1 MTGLRR
7 RLPSANA
14 LFVFESAARRHSFS
28 GAAAELN
35 VTQPAVSRMLA
46 RLEQH
51 LGTRLFERSAAGVD
65 LTAEGRTLYRAV
77 ARAFRDVESTIDE
90 IEPKR
95 QGCETLTLSLSSALT
110 THWLMP
116 RIDRFRDA
124 FPEVDLRFQL
134 IAGPLHGPVEVDLGM
149 RFLLADHPDYMP
161 AFAVPE
167 TMLPV
172 CSPSYMQDHAAET
185 GRHTIIDL
193 SGWDASWPDRFPGLR
208 ARDSLRLA
216 FPDYAV
222 VLQAALLGQGVALGW
237 SYVVSHWLR
246 HGQLVP
252 AVEGLMVTERHCQL
266 LLPKNR
272 PVRPIALA
280 VRDWLIEEIRAEMH
294 LVTERYP
301 ALALRP

>member
-7 RLPSANA
+7 MLPSANA
-14 LFVFESAARRHSFS
+14 LFVFESAARWHSFS

-51 LGTRLFERSAAGVD
+51 LGTRLFTRSAAGVD
-65 LTAEGRTLYRAV
+65 LTAEGRALYRVV
-77 ARAFRDVESTIDE
+77 ARSFRDVENAIGELRPRPSGG
-90 IEPKR
+90 EP
-95 QGCETLTLSLSSALT
+95 LTLSLSSAFT

-116 RIDRFRDA
+116 RIDRFRAA
-124 FPEVDLRFQL
+124 FPTVDLRFQL

-149 RFLLADHPDYMP
+149 RFLTRDHPDYVP
-161 AFAVPE
+161 AFAVEE

-172 CSPSYMQDHAAET
+172 CSPAYRQAHDADHA
-185 GRHTIIDL
+185 RHAIIDL
-193 SGWDASWPDRFPGLR
+193 SGWDGSWPESFAGLR
-208 ARDSLRLA
+208 ADDSLRLA

-252 AVEGLMVTERHCQL
+252 AAAGLIRTDRQCQL
-266 LLPKNR
+266 MLPKDR
-272 PVRPIALA
+272 AARPIVLA
-280 VRDWLIEEIRAEMH
+280 VRDWLIAEIRAEMRIVH
-294 LVTERYP
+294 ERYP
-301 ALALRP
+301 GLGS